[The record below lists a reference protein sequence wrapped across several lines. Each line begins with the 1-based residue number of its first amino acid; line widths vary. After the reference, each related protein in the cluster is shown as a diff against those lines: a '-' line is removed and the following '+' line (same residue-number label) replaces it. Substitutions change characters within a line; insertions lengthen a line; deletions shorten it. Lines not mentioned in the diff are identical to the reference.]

1 MGPVIPLS
9 ALTAAVNQETVRAV
23 TGHKGGQQAGRQA
36 GRQGPLKTEGLTL
49 VAL

>member
-1 MGPVIPLS
+1 MGPVIPPI

-23 TGHKGGQQAGRQA
+23 MGHRGGQRA